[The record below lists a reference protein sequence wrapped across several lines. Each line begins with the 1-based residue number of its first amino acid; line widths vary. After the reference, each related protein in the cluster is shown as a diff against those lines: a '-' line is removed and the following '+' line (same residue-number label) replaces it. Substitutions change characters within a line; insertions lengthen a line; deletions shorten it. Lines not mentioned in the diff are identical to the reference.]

1 MKFRNAALMLAFA
14 LGVSVFAP
22 SPGRAA
28 VPCGLGTFSATG
40 MEPCQPAPVGHF
52 VDTIGATTP
61 TPAPLGSFVDSVGQ
75 PFATQAAAGFYVDT
89 IGASFQKVA
98 PSGHFSADSGVILPG
113 AVAPGFFSQLSFP
126 GTGIQQGTPCQPGTA
141 SRGGAA
147 ICLAVPNDVPT
158 AIGPEFGSTVANGT
172 SGDTYFGR
180 LDIDG
185 GTSQTSLLT
194 FDFTVTNEATDY
206 GLESDALS
214 SDLTLVSAVFR
225 GDDPGLF
232 QLDGFTPGMVLG
244 EGESADFTLRIDP
257 FFTNVFNTN
266 IKNEIMTAL
275 TFRTDQGN
283 QRGFDP
289 IALGFD
295 PSGVEAKYQQF
306 REAGGPLTIGGGTTN
321 LSREFTFEFRAGIPE
336 PSTYLILSAAIAGL
350 IAFRKFR

>member
-1 MKFRNAALMLAFA
+1 MTLKSTAVSLACATVALAYSSIFIA
-14 LGVSVFAP
+14 
-22 SPGRAA
+22 SPARAA
-28 VPCGLGTFSATG
+28 IPCGPGTFSATG
-40 MEPCQPAPVGHF
+40 MEPCQLAPLGHF
-52 VDTIGATTP
+52 VDTIGAT
-61 TPAPLGSFVDSVGQ
+61 Q
-75 PFATQAAAGFYVDT
+75 ATEAQAGFYVDT
-89 IGASFQKVA
+89 VGATSAK
-98 PSGHFSADSGVILPG
+98 PSPAGYFSADSGEILPG
-113 AVAPGFFSQLSFP
+113 AVAPGFFSQPSFP
-126 GTGIQQGTPCQPGTA
+126 GTGIQQGIACQPGTA

-147 ICLAVPNDVPT
+147 ICLAVPNGVP
-158 AIGPEFGSTVANGT
+158 AALGPDFNSTVANGT
-172 SGDTYFGR
+172 NGDTYFGK

-295 PSGVEAKYQQF
+295 PAGVEAKYEQF
-306 REAGGPLTIGGGTTN
+306 RDAGGPLTLGGGTTN

-336 PSTYLILSAAIAGL
+336 PASYLVLSVALAGL
-350 IAFRKFR
+350 IAVRRSRRT